1 MVSLDQVISSFSP
14 MIVSKI
20 ETIQQDG
27 KIFLECL
34 NSFVESELIDIVQSS
49 LLHDYIRDIIM
60 NATEDSPVQSPFI
73 TVMIR
78 KSRQLLQLF
87 SIV

>member
-20 ETIQQDG
+20 KTIQQEG

-60 NATEDSPVQSPFI
+60 NATEDSPV
-73 TVMIR
+73 
-78 KSRQLLQLF
+78 
-87 SIV
+87 

>member
-60 NATEDSPVQSPFI
+60 NATEDSPVQSLFI

-78 KSRQLLQLF
+78 KSKQLLQLF

>member
-60 NATEDSPVQSPFI
+60 NATEDSPVQSLFI
-73 TVMIR
+73 IVMIR
-78 KSRQLLQLF
+78 KSNQLLQLF